1 MFCENCGN
9 QIKDTQKFCGMCGA
23 KNKAFKEVNAE
34 DGMQETVK
42 QAMSGSEAAKE
53 KLYNQTYRQGFSLAL
68 QMVKNEQDALDIMQ
82 ESYIAAFGHLN
93 KLENPEK
100 FKSWFHC
107 IVANR
112 CRDWLKKKKPQ
123 LFTELSSEED
133 ENYFEDTLENEDM
146 AFSPEKYVDYSETKR
161 LMNEILDGLPEE
173 QKLCVLMY
181 YYEELSVVEIAEA
194 LDCSTGT
201 VKSRLNY
208 ARKKIKADVEELERK
223 GTKLYGVAPI
233 PFIVW
238 MLRKNETTISVPSK
252 IPAKVVS
259 QVAKTATKKGVKQFA
274 VKAVAGI
281 LATVTVGTGGYK
293 LVQEHVLRSE
303 KHVEVD
309 DTSDNVRETLEKLL
323 NSIDYDYVE
332 KVAACLPEYS
342 SVEQLT
348 DGQLL
353 NIYNDIMQCSVD
365 EERRVIPSE
374 KIIEINEDENIA
386 KYQLDAF
393 DDFMDLTG
401 VTAPLEQLAQ
411 TAVVSETYMVNLI
424 DDLEYEIRCHI
435 VDKSMDV
442 EQECIVIHLE
452 KTEYDAWGYSN
463 DTKRET
469 LVIVPQDNLCG
480 YQIARI
486 EGGYMDIERDA
497 ISIAKDISENAD
509 EVMRTAVILGD
520 CNVQELSTDMIQSK
534 LAYGNANDRTQSFD
548 VEQYYGECELAG
560 MSRDEAEIN
569 FYGKGFS
576 IVDGTYEALE
586 GFSHSESKAVE
597 THFLRAELNK
607 KGTAVIVYY
616 LSLENDYEGNFT
628 NFQKGEITLVPKR
641 NVWGYAIQKHSI
653 EIWDDTYSAE
663 MRDKEERADELADYG
678 DSYVALDIMAAVQQ
692 AVSYWEEESE
702 RILKRVEMKYP
713 EYKDILETEHEKYME
728 DVELK
733 AEKALEEG
741 GGHGFMSMGR
751 ANATRVRLE
760 GFQDRVYYYVGNFL
774 MNNKIEIMDGK

>member
-1 MFCENCGN
+1 
-9 QIKDTQKFCGMCGA
+9 
-23 KNKAFKEVNAE
+23 
-34 DGMQETVK
+34 
-42 QAMSGSEAAKE
+42 
-53 KLYNQTYRQGFSLAL
+53 
-68 QMVKNEQDALDIMQ
+68 
-82 ESYIAAFGHLN
+82 
-93 KLENPEK
+93 
-100 FKSWFHC
+100 
-107 IVANR
+107 
-112 CRDWLKKKKPQ
+112 
-123 LFTELSSEED
+123 
-133 ENYFEDTLENEDM
+133 
-146 AFSPEKYVDYSETKR
+146 
-161 LMNEILDGLPEE
+161 
-173 QKLCVLMY
+173 
-181 YYEELSVVEIAEA
+181 
-194 LDCSTGT
+194 
-201 VKSRLNY
+201 
-208 ARKKIKADVEELERK
+208 
-223 GTKLYGVAPI
+223 
-233 PFIVW
+233 
-238 MLRKNETTISVPSK
+238 
-252 IPAKVVS
+252 
-259 QVAKTATKKGVKQFA
+259 
-274 VKAVAGI
+274 
-281 LATVTVGTGGYK
+281 
-293 LVQEHVLRSE
+293 
-303 KHVEVD
+303 
-309 DTSDNVRETLEKLL
+309 
-323 NSIDYDYVE
+323 
-332 KVAACLPEYS
+332 
-342 SVEQLT
+342 
-348 DGQLL
+348 
-353 NIYNDIMQCSVD
+353 
-365 EERRVIPSE
+365 
-374 KIIEINEDENIA
+374 
-386 KYQLDAF
+386 
-393 DDFMDLTG
+393 MDLTG

-411 TAVVSETYMVNLI
+411 TAVVSETYTVNLI

-435 VDKSMDV
+435 VDKVMDV

-469 LVIVPQDNLCG
+469 LVIVPKDNLCG

-509 EVMRTAVILGD
+509 EVMRTAVIMGD
-520 CNVQELSTDMIQSK
+520 CNVQELSTDMIRSK
-534 LAYGNANDRTQSFD
+534 LAYGNADDRTQSFD

-569 FYGKGFS
+569 FYGKDFS

-597 THFLRAELNK
+597 THFLCAELNK

-628 NFQKGEITLVPKR
+628 NFQRGEITLVPKQ

-653 EIWDDTYSAE
+653 EAWDDTYSAE
-663 MRDKEERADELADYG
+663 MCEKEERADELADYG

-751 ANATRVRLE
+751 ANATHVRLK